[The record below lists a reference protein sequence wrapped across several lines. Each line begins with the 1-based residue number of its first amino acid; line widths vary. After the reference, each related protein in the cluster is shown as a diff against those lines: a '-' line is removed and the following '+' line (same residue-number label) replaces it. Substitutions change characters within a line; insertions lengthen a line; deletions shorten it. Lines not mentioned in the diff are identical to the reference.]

1 MCGKATACG
10 TTKGLAILPKEITWN
25 LLRYWKSSSQAHTQ
39 LTMPWATL
47 LLHSLR
53 QTNRVTL
60 FFIYLFLHLSQALV
74 ETSHCWQVL
83 RVWLH
88 PKLKQPL
95 NACSKTAYFKTTFS
109 LCRVKHCFK
118 STIFIFLF
126 ICSIPLEAWEL
137 HGRNVCTS
145 VVFCAFLPSFFLGD
159 GGVWGGGDLE
169 SLSQH
174 AVPSQE
180 DKSAHN
186 LPTVTPSWK
195 MSSAAH
201 QAPQVGS
208 VQATGSGTY
217 SNSLVSK
224 PFILRIAFEMG
235 V

>member
-1 MCGKATACG
+1 MWGSPGRLRLKDSDCSAFKTNQICIFLSLKFYVWQSHSLWHNKRPGNS
-10 TTKGLAILPKEITWN
+10 TKGNYMKLAS
-25 LLRYWKSSSQAHTQ
+25 LLKKLESGSHAAHHALSNPPPT
-39 LTMPWATL
+39 
-47 LLHSLR
+47 HSLR

-186 LPTVTPSWK
+186 LPTVTPS
-195 MSSAAH
+195 
-201 QAPQVGS
+201 
-208 VQATGSGTY
+208 
-217 SNSLVSK
+217 
-224 PFILRIAFEMG
+224 
-235 V
+235 

>member
-1 MCGKATACG
+1 MHLSVPQVLCVAKPQPVAQQKAWQFYQRKLHETCFA
-10 TTKGLAILPKEITWN
+10 TEKARVRLT
-25 LLRYWKSSSQAHTQ
+25 RSSPCLEQPSSYTQ
-39 LTMPWATL
+39 SATDQQS
-47 LLHSLR
+47 HF
-53 QTNRVTL
+53 VFHL
-60 FFIYLFLHLSQALV
+60 FIHLSQALV

-186 LPTVTPSWK
+186 LPTVTPS
-195 MSSAAH
+195 
-201 QAPQVGS
+201 
-208 VQATGSGTY
+208 
-217 SNSLVSK
+217 
-224 PFILRIAFEMG
+224 
-235 V
+235 